1 VTQDFT
7 SAFPGFSSRLVTSEA
22 AAPTTVP
29 ASAAAFCFANTPA
42 LTKALQRGD
51 ESAFRWLHAEW
62 GARIFRYSLALA
74 AADHALADE
83 IAQATW
89 RRAVR
94 HLHPVENETAL
105 WNWLARAARNAATD
119 LRRTDSRYRAALD
132 RCPAPTADATD
143 DGLSSALEAAL
154 AQLGDDERQLLDA
167 RYFQRVTLEETAI
180 RLGCTA
186 RAVEGRLARLREKLR
201 ALIVIQLDSMP

>member
-1 VTQDFT
+1 VTEDIA
-7 SAFPGFSSRLVTSEA
+7 SVFPGFPSRLVTSEA
-22 AAPTTVP
+22 ATPTLS
-29 ASAAAFCFANTPA
+29 ASVAAFCFADTAA
-42 LTKALQRGD
+42 LTRALQRGD
-51 ESAFRWLHAEW
+51 EAAFRWLHAEW
-62 GARIFRYSLALA
+62 GARIFRYALALS

-94 HLHPVENETAL
+94 HLRPVENEIAL

-119 LRRTDSRYRAALD
+119 LRRVDGRYRAALE
-132 RCPAPTADATD
+132 RCPAPTADNQD
-143 DGLSSALEAAL
+143 DSLSVALELAL
-154 AQLGDDERQLLDA
+154 GQLTDEERRLLEA
-167 RYFQRVTLEETAI
+167 RYSQRASLEETAA

-201 ALIVIQLDSMP
+201 ELIVVQLDSLP